1 MYSSWFHGSWLAFL
15 RTILASTSSSDLCQR
30 QVTET
35 LFVSSILPV
44 RLLQC
49 CSRRSKVIV
58 PVCMF
63 TLYLCCWV
71 CVHVFRRRKHTVK
84 RECRQTQGHDCC
96 RWQRCQE
103 IFERLPACSCFMQ
116 ALSRHQSTKHC
127 DGFLF
132 CYVDV
137 GTQQH
142 HAFHHPPTPPS
153 HTLQVRWSLLKL
165 VGAVVT
171 LHVNQ
176 VQLASWRNMV
186 RLIACGALFFGL
198 AHNYKRQRDE
208 NSWPR
213 IQTMPFQNSC
223 VLGAVCTS
231 CHRSPVLSRLLFK
244 SVWNLM

>member
-1 MYSSWFHGSWLAFL
+1 MCSEEENIQSSESADRH
-15 RTILASTSSSDLCQR
+15 
-30 QVTET
+30 
-35 LFVSSILPV
+35 
-44 RLLQC
+44 
-49 CSRRSKVIV
+49 
-58 PVCMF
+58 
-63 TLYLCCWV
+63 
-71 CVHVFRRRKHTVK
+71 K
-84 RECRQTQGHDCC
+84 RHDCC

-103 IFERLPACSCFMQ
+103 LFERLHAGSCFMQ

-142 HAFHHPPTPPS
+142 HATHHPPTPPPP
-153 HTLQVRWSLLKL
+153 TLQVRWSLLKL
-165 VGAVVT
+165 VGAVVA

-186 RLIACGALFFGL
+186 RLIACRAVVFWL
-198 AHNYKRQRDE
+198 ADNYKRRRDE
-208 NSWPR
+208 NSWHR

-231 CHRSPVLSRLLFK
+231 WHRSPVLSRLLFK
-244 SVWNLM
+244 SVWNLGVTGFIWQCTCPVLGFDVQARIVAVTYCCRIE